1 MVFLEYVDFWP
12 KILLILSLNNKE
24 ISKLNWRWRSVDLE
38 TKLQQFFFEITW
50 PLVCTKK
57 THDSLAQSSLL
68 FTVFAKKNFICRIL
82 GREAKAL
89 VFADSSTYSG
99 RDDNPLFDED
109 DELALMARHKNTA
122 D

>member
-1 MVFLEYVDFWP
+1 MYC
-12 KILLILSLNNKE
+12 LL
-24 ISKLNWRWRSVDLE
+24 
-38 TKLQQFFFEITW
+38 
-50 PLVCTKK
+50 
-57 THDSLAQSSLL
+57 SSR
-68 FTVFAKKNFICRIL
+68 KKNFICRIL

-109 DELALMARHKNTA
+109 DELALMARHLGPRASFTTAKFPKNVQQVLKILLMGL

>member
-1 MVFLEYVDFWP
+1 MKNVVKCY
-12 KILLILSLNNKE
+12 KH
-24 ISKLNWRWRSVDLE
+24 
-38 TKLQQFFFEITW
+38 FFGYFNA
-50 PLVCTKK
+50 LKNHGV
-57 THDSLAQSSLL
+57 L

-109 DELALMARHKNTA
+109 DELALMARHLGPRVSHTTTKFPKNVQQVCIALTLWSGRSWGY
-122 D
+122 